1 MFHKRL
7 MSKNFPIC
15 DNSRQFAA
23 KNLFL
28 LCLIAAL
35 LLTACGELEFGVE
48 TKVSSGRPE
57 VTVVT
62 TTVAQIPEGMVLVT
76 VTPSSQ
82 ATAMDEAT
90 VTGTAVATQPSEA
103 VETAVST
110 QLPTAN
116 STNPPPASTRP
127 LATPVPPQSS
137 ATPTVA
143 WAEIPNG
150 LIISPDAV
158 SPGDTVTVNYST
170 NAASALLCAAP
181 PMSDQWQCQSAP
193 LAGPF
198 DFAIDPT
205 TRTNLNLELRAFLD
219 GSTAYSSAVLLVFCP
234 EDRWFFT
241 GPPTTCPDGPPMET
255 AAAIQRFEH
264 GLMVWL
270 EDGQWWVEGETIF
283 ILYDDEYQSLESIPE
298 EGMPTGPMPDDE
310 YSPSDGRFVPESGF
324 GLIWRD
330 NSWMRQRLGWA
341 LAPEVGFNTTVQREI
356 TNQGMFIYFWD
367 DQDQLIVLSGSSAHW
382 AERSTP

>member
-1 MFHKRL
+1 MTHKKL
-7 MSKNFPIC
+7 TIKNALFRGH
-15 DNSRQFAA
+15 SRQSAA
-23 KNLFL
+23 KILAVLTF
-28 LCLIAAL
+28 IAAL

-48 TKVSSGRPE
+48 TKVSSGRPD

-76 VTPSSQ
+76 VTPLAQ
-82 ATAMDEAT
+82 ATGMGEVTMAAT
-90 VTGTAVATQPSEA
+90 GVATQPSEA
-103 VETAVST
+103 GETAVPT
-110 QLPTAN
+110 QLPTAT

-127 LATPVPPQSS
+127 LATPVPPQPS
-137 ATPTVA
+137 ATPTAA

-150 LIISPDAV
+150 LIMNPDAV
-158 SPGDTVTVNYST
+158 SPGDTVTVNYSA
-170 NAASALLCAAP
+170 NATSALLCAAP
-181 PMSDQWQCQSAP
+181 PLSDQWQCQSAP

-198 DFAIDPT
+198 DFSVDPT

-219 GSTAYSSAVLLVFCP
+219 SSTAYSSAVLLVLCP
-234 EDRWFFT
+234 EDRWFFA
-241 GPPTTCPDGPPMET
+241 GPPTTCPDGPPMEA

-283 ILYDDEYQSLESIPE
+283 ILYDDEYQSLESIPQ

-310 YSPSDGRFVPESGF
+310 YSPPDGRFVPESGF

-330 NSWMRQRLGWA
+330 NSWVRQRLGWA

-356 TNQGMFIYFWD
+356 TNQGMFIYFLD
-367 DQDQLIVLSGSSAHW
+367 DQDQLIVLSGSSGRW
-382 AERSTP
+382 AERSQP

>member
-1 MFHKRL
+1 MTHKKL
-7 MSKNFPIC
+7 TIKNALFRGH
-15 DNSRQFAA
+15 SRQFAA
-23 KNLFL
+23 KILAVLTF
-28 LCLIAAL
+28 IAAL

-48 TKVSSGRPE
+48 TKVSSGRPD

-76 VTPSSQ
+76 VTPSAQ
-82 ATAMDEAT
+82 ATGMGE
-90 VTGTAVATQPSEA
+90 VTMAATAVATQPAEA
-103 VETAVST
+103 GETAVPT
-110 QLPTAN
+110 QLPTAT
-116 STNPPPASTRP
+116 STTPPPASTRP
-127 LATPVPPQSS
+127 LATPVPPQPS
-137 ATPTVA
+137 ATPTAA

-150 LIISPDAV
+150 LIMNPDAV
-158 SPGDTVTVNYST
+158 SPGDTVTVNYSA
-170 NAASALLCAAP
+170 NATSALLCAAP
-181 PMSDQWQCQSAP
+181 PLSDQWQCQSAP

-198 DFAIDPT
+198 DFSVDPT

-219 GSTAYSSAVLLVFCP
+219 GSTAYSSAVLLVLCP
-234 EDRWFFT
+234 EDRWFFA
-241 GPPTTCPDGPPMET
+241 GPPTTCPDGPPVET

-283 ILYDDEYQSLESIPE
+283 ILYDDEYQSLDSFPQ

-310 YSPSDGRFVPESGF
+310 YSPPDGRFVPESGF

-330 NSWMRQRLGWA
+330 NSWVRQRLGWA

-356 TNQGMFIYFWD
+356 TNQGMFIYFLD
-367 DQDQLIVLSGSSAHW
+367 DQDQLIVLSGSSGRW
-382 AERSTP
+382 AVRSQP